1 MPKNIFR
8 AEALEKKRSG
18 DSNENKPVGIL
29 RLPSKALL
37 VFTISSALIGLA
49 WAATAVIPLQK
60 SGKAV
65 VIDINNQISKSSGG
79 GGRIVIKTKSYWGQ
93 YDDVYKLCWRI
104 INEPRFSLN
113 PDQIEEFTYKLLD
126 MTDINRLTDAK
137 DAFPTQIA
145 LDMISNHEL
154 FVRAGQPLAI
164 VFDDQSR
171 QSLIKS
177 IRENTSDLDSG
188 IAEEALNSTV
198 RNRYGLIR
206 DEQTKLVDI
215 YNKLE
220 KRRVVSQP
228 DLINQKSSQA
238 QYTSQVVQAE
248 SNLINAKNKQRTAT
262 RALMLA
268 LSEFISKTFVFA
280 EVDGWIINLKVK
292 QGNLI
297 QPGEDFLVMERSKS
311 IDGLPNIIAGL
322 VDAAT
327 TNFVKV
333 GNRVVATPSGID
345 KAEFG
350 GMTGTIKTL
359 IPFGETSESLS
370 NIIGIQS
377 LADQTSAALRNPNL
391 VLIEMDKTIDDQYK
405 WTTSRKPAR
414 LTRRGDLLDLS
425 ITTEGKT
432 PLQLVIPW
440 LKGVVGL
447 EGPTTFNA
455 TNQS

>member
-1 MPKNIFR
+1 
-8 AEALEKKRSG
+8 
-18 DSNENKPVGIL
+18 
-29 RLPSKALL
+29 
-37 VFTISSALIGLA
+37 
-49 WAATAVIPLQK
+49 
-60 SGKAV
+60 
-65 VIDINNQISKSSGG
+65 
-79 GGRIVIKTKSYWGQ
+79 
-93 YDDVYKLCWRI
+93 
-104 INEPRFSLN
+104 
-113 PDQIEEFTYKLLD
+113 

-311 IDGLPNIIAGL
+311 IDGLPNVIAGL

-359 IPFGETSESLS
+359 IPFGETSGSLS

>member
-1 MPKNIFR
+1 M
-8 AEALEKKRSG
+8 
-18 DSNENKPVGIL
+18 
-29 RLPSKALL
+29 
-37 VFTISSALIGLA
+37 
-49 WAATAVIPLQK
+49 
-60 SGKAV
+60 
-65 VIDINNQISKSSGG
+65 
-79 GGRIVIKTKSYWGQ
+79 
-93 YDDVYKLCWRI
+93 
-104 INEPRFSLN
+104 
-113 PDQIEEFTYKLLD
+113 
-126 MTDINRLTDAK
+126 
-137 DAFPTQIA
+137 
-145 LDMISNHEL
+145 
-154 FVRAGQPLAI
+154 
-164 VFDDQSR
+164 
-171 QSLIKS
+171 
-177 IRENTSDLDSG
+177 
-188 IAEEALNSTV
+188 
-198 RNRYGLIR
+198 
-206 DEQTKLVDI
+206 
-215 YNKLE
+215 
-220 KRRVVSQP
+220 
-228 DLINQKSSQA
+228 
-238 QYTSQVVQAE
+238 
-248 SNLINAKNKQRTAT
+248 
-262 RALMLA
+262 
-268 LSEFISKTFVFA
+268 FA

-311 IDGLPNIIAGL
+311 IDGLPNVIAGL

-359 IPFGETSESLS
+359 IPFGETSGSLS